1 MVLVTLSSPFCQ
13 NPIDS
18 PRLDRASFNHLHGRI
33 KSSIRTKN
41 REQAKRSRSASGPV
55 ASEVRLA
62 VTLRYLAGGM
72 VDDLALIYH
81 ISKNEVYSSLWS
93 TIDAINTHPDFDIKF
108 PLDDADAL
116 REIEREFA
124 EAHRRRYKSAS
135 WRGQVGALDG
145 VDFWQKNPDKA
156 VKNPRR
162 FYVERKGHFCL
173 LCLAVCDALRRFTYF
188 DVSFAAGS
196 HDSLAWAGTNL
207 GQKLQEGGLPRPY
220 FLNADNAFTCAN
232 HMVVPMNSTDFDF
245 YQSSNRSVL

>member
-1 MVLVTLSSPFCQ
+1 MRPAPWRARCVWRSPFGTSRGAWWTTLLSSTTSARTRS
-13 NPIDS
+13 I
-18 PRLDRASFNHLHGRI
+18 PRCGPPSTPSTRTLTSTSSF
-33 KSSIRTKN
+33 
-41 REQAKRSRSASGPV
+41 RSTTPTRFARLSASSPKRTG
-55 ASEVRLA
+55 
-62 VTLRYLAGGM
+62 AGTRAPRG
-72 VDDLALIYH
+72 
-81 ISKNEVYSSLWS
+81 
-93 TIDAINTHPDFDIKF
+93 
-108 PLDDADAL
+108 
-116 REIEREFA
+116 
-124 EAHRRRYKSAS
+124 
-135 WRGQVGALDG
+135 GQVGALDG

-220 FLNADNAFTCAN
+220 FLNGDSAFTCAN